1 MQPPEALGIAGK
13 IFDYYYSHAVKDFN
27 SDTAAS
33 LAQIPADYVYN
44 SLVNNKECYI
54 NGECCLEYCYDR
66 LDSDFNRLDP
76 EIKRK
81 VYEKAFGVQ
90 AGNVSNSEI
99 NMRLKSKRRKKTNE
113 LYYSR
118 VRALHNENTFVE
130 SFKNLSMKRNRLSHD
145 NIRNNRSKNINQ
157 IFKELNLN

>member
-1 MQPPEALGIAGK
+1 MQHTEALSIAGK
-13 IFDYYYSHAVKDFN
+13 IYEYYYTHAIKEFE
-27 SDTAAS
+27 SKTATN

-44 SLVNNKECYI
+44 SLVSNQDCYI

-66 LDSDFNRLDP
+66 LDAEFNKMDP

-90 AGNVSNSEI
+90 AGNVSDAEI

-118 VRALHNENTFVE
+118 YNALKVNNENTFVE
-130 SFKNLSMKRNRLSHD
+130 SFKNLSMKRNRPE
-145 NIRNNRSKNINQ
+145 NINQ
-157 IFKELNLN
+157 VFKKLNLN